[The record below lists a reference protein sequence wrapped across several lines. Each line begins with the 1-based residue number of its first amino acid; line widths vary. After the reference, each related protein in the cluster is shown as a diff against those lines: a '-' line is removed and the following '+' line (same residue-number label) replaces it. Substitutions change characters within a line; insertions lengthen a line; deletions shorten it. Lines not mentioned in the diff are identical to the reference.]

1 MARSIETSLTGLRL
15 LLSVL
20 NTSGK
25 KRMRDSMML
34 ACFPHSVQ
42 SVSLLGGLMRLGAH
56 TMARFLEVIPA
67 TYNYKGVLE
76 GGRNWPYK
84 KQKFLG

>member
-34 ACFPHSVQ
+34 ACLPHSLQ
-42 SVSLLGGLMRLGAH
+42 SVSLLGGRMRLGAQ
-56 TMARFLEVIPA
+56 TMARFLEVIPV
-67 TYNYKGVLE
+67 TS
-76 GGRNWPYK
+76 
-84 KQKFLG
+84 

>member
-1 MARSIETSLTGLRL
+1 MARSIETSLTGFRL

-25 KRMRDSMML
+25 KRMSDSMML

-42 SVSLLGGLMRLGAH
+42 SVSLLGGLMRLGAQ
-56 TMARFLEVIPA
+56 TMARFLEVIPV
-67 TYNYKGVLE
+67 TYNYKRELE
-76 GGRNWPYK
+76 GEGETWLLTK
-84 KQKFLG
+84 LKL